1 MGKIVL
7 LVSREEM
14 IYQAHNILQEKQYE
28 IQEMRVVKTED
39 TVMEARQMIAAGA
52 TILIARGLQASL
64 IKQYTDIPV
73 VEIVITAQEMG
84 LLVTRARQILKKQRP
99 FIAVVGFKNMFSDM
113 SYFETL
119 YDIELRTYYAAGE
132 YSLYDAAKEAVADG
146 ADLIIGGDTAVAAA
160 QAAGVPSLFLST
172 TEDSIRTA
180 FSVAERM
187 DFAMGA
193 EKRNAAQMET
203 LLDSSINGVMRLD
216 GEGKVLSAN
225 PAMEQMMGKEERE
238 VTGSSLWAIFPETE
252 REGLKK
258 ALETGEENC
267 SCFLR
272 IGHGAYLADLAPIV
286 ADGHVDG
293 AVFTSGWLP
302 GADHRI
308 HSGPESTLPALQA
321 ALDALKPGGVLAAVL
336 YSGKVIG
343 SDEKQ
348 AVLEFFRSLPL
359 TRYTVLVCEFAN
371 WAPTAPLPCFVLK
384 KPGGQDL

>member
-1 MGKIVL
+1 MEACMGKIVL

-160 QAAGVPSLFLST
+160 QAAGVPSLFPW
-172 TEDSIRTA
+172 R
-180 FSVAERM
+180 
-187 DFAMGA
+187 
-193 EKRNAAQMET
+193 
-203 LLDSSINGVMRLD
+203 
-216 GEGKVLSAN
+216 
-225 PAMEQMMGKEERE
+225 
-238 VTGSSLWAIFPETE
+238 
-252 REGLKK
+252 
-258 ALETGEENC
+258 
-267 SCFLR
+267 
-272 IGHGAYLADLAPIV
+272 
-286 ADGHVDG
+286 
-293 AVFTSGWLP
+293 SGWISP
-302 GADHRI
+302 WGRR
-308 HSGPESTLPALQA
+308 SGMRPRWRL
-321 ALDALKPGGVLAAVL
+321 
-336 YSGKVIG
+336 
-343 SDEKQ
+343 
-348 AVLEFFRSLPL
+348 
-359 TRYTVLVCEFAN
+359 C
-371 WAPTAPLPCFVLK
+371 WTAP
-384 KPGGQDL
+384 